1 MNNKT
6 SNVAGRAE
14 LGRLPLNITI
24 NHKILD
30 YILYKKPK
38 DEEFS
43 LKQSFLMSFDLYCNG
58 KSSFH
63 SHLMEMSKY
72 FKVPDFNTDLL
83 DTAIV
88 KNFVGLIKQLRIFH
102 IISRLPVN
110 VLINEHLN
118 TSNYYITIHE
128 IYFSLL

>member
-1 MNNKT
+1 
-6 SNVAGRAE
+6 
-14 LGRLPLNITI
+14 
-24 NHKILD
+24 
-30 YILYKKPK
+30 
-38 DEEFS
+38 
-43 LKQSFLMSFDLYCNG
+43 MSFDFYCNG

-72 FKVPDFNTDLL
+72 FKLPDFNTDLL

-102 IISRLPVN
+102 MFTRLPVN
-110 VLINEHLN
+110 VLINEHMN

-128 IYFSLL
+128 ICFSLL